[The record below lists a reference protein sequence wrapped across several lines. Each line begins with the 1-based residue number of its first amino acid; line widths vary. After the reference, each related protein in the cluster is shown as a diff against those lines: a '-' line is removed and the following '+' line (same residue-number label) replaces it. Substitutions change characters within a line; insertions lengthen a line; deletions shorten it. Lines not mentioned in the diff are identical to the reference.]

1 MLYPHDLAR
10 YRSALNSIPSDLPRV
25 DWVKAG
31 MAAHAAGLSRDD
43 FMEWS
48 ASAPNYKAPSAR
60 ATWQSFKS
68 GGGISEA
75 TLVGMAKEYGW
86 KDDGRTTTSQA
97 ITAPPRKPSPISA
110 PKPPAPGMSA
120 AEVWARC
127 QPATAAHE
135 YAAAKRIGA
144 PVLEGLRVV
153 PDSDKLT
160 IQGVRMAGALAVPA
174 LSPDGDLLSIQFI
187 TVGASAD
194 KLRSKIGTNKV
205 NLPGASL
212 GNGSF
217 VVGAITAGGTVY
229 LAEGL
234 ATAAACWEET
244 GSAAIA
250 CLGWGRVAGIAAA
263 LRERDATARIV
274 LVPDVGKEDDA
285 EKVARAVGASVAF
298 MPQGEA
304 NNFDGNDLLLRDGV
318 DSLALVLEGA
328 VSYEAASV
336 VEEPPPALHPL
347 ALFVEL
353 SEEPKAPRWVVPGFM
368 GHGVT
373 VIAGAHGVGK
383 TTTLLPLAMAV
394 CGMPTVS
401 EELRPQHWRHV
412 IYVVEELAQAERI
425 IAGLVRHSELGI
437 DWQTVRERLHIVEAK
452 RLPPDYVAMVA
463 PVYRERFTR
472 DIDGVEL
479 PPLVVIDTMAAS
491 LEIDS
496 ENDNSE
502 ASRAMA
508 ALKQGFAGLPVWL
521 VGHLAKGNL
530 SRSDAQGLTLRGA
543 GAFEADANAVLY
555 LVREGD
561 ARFLVRGK
569 TRFEARWP
577 ELSVSSHYTETVGQS
592 EFGGVETMGLRWATL
607 APPQQSRQDTA
618 TEEQDKARKRA
629 VEELREE
636 VRNVVE
642 TAWALGHPVNRA
654 GVKAKVP
661 RKAQDVVNC
670 IENLLAERW
679 LVEVAVPAKERI
691 NPRKSAFLV
700 CLTTAEHDAVGAGD
714 AMPIAKMTVPDSWRK
729 EEPVLPIPSVPDKHP
744 APEENDSKEPS

>member
-1 MLYPHDLAR
+1 MFPNDLAR
-10 YRSALNSIPSDLPRV
+10 ARSALSIIPSDLPRP

-48 ASAPNYKAPSAR
+48 ASAPSYKAPEAR
-60 ATWQSFKS
+60 ATWRSFKD
-68 GGGISEA
+68 GGGITQD
-75 TLVGMAKEYGW
+75 TLFKMAKEHGW
-86 KDDGRTTTSQA
+86 KDYGRA
-97 ITAPPRKPSPISA
+97 APPPSPR
-110 PKPPAPGMSA
+110 PKPHAAPAPTPKPALPA

-127 QPATAAHE
+127 EPASADHG
-135 YAAAKRIGA
+135 YAAAKGLGGA
-144 PVLEGLRVV
+144 PLETLRVV
-153 PDSDKLT
+153 PAGDPLRIARQS
-160 IQGVRMAGALAVPA
+160 MAGCLVVPA
-174 LSPDGDLLSIQFI
+174 H
-187 TVGASAD
+187 GAGGVLQSLQLIPPPGGTGK
-194 KLRSKIGTNKV
+194 KL
-205 NLPGASL
+205 NLPGAPMT
-212 GNGSF
+212 GASF
-217 VVGAITAGGTVY
+217 TVGELAHGATVY
-229 LAEGL
+229 VCEGIGQ
-234 ATAAACWEET
+234 AWACWRAT
-244 GSAAIA
+244 GSPAVVAFGWGNVARIAADLHQRDNTARLVLCPDAGKETEAAAIA
-250 CLGWGRVAGIAAA
+250 RELGCAVAYLSPDEPDNFDAADLA
-263 LRERDATARIV
+263 ERD
-274 LVPDVGKEDDA
+274 GDDA
-285 EKVARAVGASVAF
+285 
-298 MPQGEA
+298 
-304 NNFDGNDLLLRDGV
+304 
-318 DSLALVLEGA
+318 LALVLEAA
-328 VSYEAASV
+328 VTYEAAPV

-368 GHGVT
+368 AHGVT

-607 APPQQSRQDTA
+607 APPQQSRTEAALEAREGAATA
-618 TEEQDKARKRA
+618 ADM
-629 VEELREE
+629 ELRQC
-636 VRNVVE
+636 VRDAVQ
-642 TAWALGHPVNRA
+642 TACVTGTPLNRE
-654 GVKAKVP
+654 GVKSTIK
-661 RKAQDVVNC
+661 RKASDVARC
-670 IENLLAERW
+670 MELLIAERW
-679 LVEVAVPAKERI
+679 LIEIDVPRDERQHPRRASFIVGLSTTEREAFLRGEPLPPEKTAVPATWKKQVISSIPEKTA
-691 NPRKSAFLV
+691 PDVKSSQ
-700 CLTTAEHDAVGAGD
+700 
-714 AMPIAKMTVPDSWRK
+714 K
-729 EEPVLPIPSVPDKHP
+729 
-744 APEENDSKEPS
+744 

>member
-43 FMEWS
+43 FLEWS
-48 ASAPNYKAPSAR
+48 ASAASYKAQSAIATWRSFKAGGGVTEASLIEMAKAHGWRDDAARPAPSA
-60 ATWQSFKS
+60 SP
-68 GGGISEA
+68 
-75 TLVGMAKEYGW
+75 
-86 KDDGRTTTSQA
+86 
-97 ITAPPRKPSPISA
+97 APKPKPA

-127 QPATAAHE
+127 EPATASHG
-135 YAAAKRIGA
+135 YAAAKGLNGA
-144 PVLEGLRVV
+144 PLETLRTV
-153 PDSDKLT
+153 PAGDALR
-160 IQGVRMAGALAVPA
+160 IARNNMAGALVVPGYA
-174 LSPDGDLLSIQFI
+174 GDGTLQTLQFI
-187 TVGASAD
+187 PPPGAGK
-194 KLRSKIGTNKV
+194 KL
-205 NLPGASL
+205 NLPGAPVS
-212 GNGSF
+212 GASF
-217 VVGAITAGGTVY
+217 VVGELVPGAPVYVCESVGTAW
-229 LAEGL
+229 
-234 ATAAACWEET
+234 ACWRAT
-244 GSAAIA
+244 GFAAVAAFGAGNMARIAADLHQRDSAAR
-250 CLGWGRVAGIAAA
+250 LV
-263 LRERDATARIV
+263 V
-274 LVPDVGKEDDA
+274 VPDRGEEAQA
-285 EKVARAVGASVAF
+285 ETIARELGCAVAF
-298 MPQGEA
+298 MPDDA
-304 NNFDGNDLLLRDGV
+304 PHNFDAADFAAREGDDDALAMLL
-318 DSLALVLEGA
+318 ENA
-328 VSYEAASV
+328 VGFEAAPV
-336 VEEPPPALHPL
+336 VEEPKAPHPL
-347 ALFVEL
+347 ALFVDL

-368 GHGVT
+368 AHGVT

-425 IAGLVRHSELGI
+425 IAGLVRHSGLGI

-577 ELSVSSHYTETVGQS
+577 ELAIASHYTETVGQS
-592 EFGGVETMGLRWATL
+592 EFGGFETMGLRWATL
-607 APPQQSRQDTA
+607 APPERSRKESA
-618 TEEQDKARKRA
+618 IEEQDNARKRA
-629 VEELREE
+629 TEEIREE
-636 VRNVVE
+636 VRNVIA
-642 TAWALGHPVNRA
+642 TAWALGHPLNRE
-654 GVKAKVP
+654 GVKAAVK
-661 RKAQDVVNC
+661 RKRNDVSDT
-670 IENLLAERW
+670 IENLLSERW
-679 LVEVAVPAKERI
+679 VVEVPVPAKERL
-691 NPRKSAFLV
+691 NARKSAFLV
-700 CLTTAEHDAVGAGD
+700 SLSTAQHDAVNAGD
-714 AMPIAKMTVPDSWRK
+714 AVPVELLTVPDSWRK
-729 EEPVLPIPSVPDKHP
+729 EAPPPPIPSVPEQLP
-744 APEENDSKEPS
+744 APGEKDSNPLP